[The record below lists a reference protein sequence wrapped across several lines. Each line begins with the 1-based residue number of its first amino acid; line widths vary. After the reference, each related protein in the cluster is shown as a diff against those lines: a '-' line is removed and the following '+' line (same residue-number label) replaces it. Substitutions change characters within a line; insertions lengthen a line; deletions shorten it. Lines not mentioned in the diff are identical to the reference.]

1 MPSGNTALELYCTF
15 FFFLLLINARD
26 GGASAMTDRG
36 KKTDVNGLRRAA
48 NKPTTVLLLLLP
60 KLPFFHSFPPTLSS
74 SFSFIAPNFQAR
86 RQASE
91 KTPPKFLSNGR
102 KEQQQIS
109 AASVLFAFRGDAW
122 GRHRFL
128 LPLKDFFPLSLSA
141 IFKCVL
147 SRLFCSAFSG
157 GGGMT

>member
-48 NKPTTVLLLLLP
+48 NKPTTVLLLLP